1 MAGEALAAMAAQAR
15 RKDLLPRVLASLR
28 PQVKRLC
35 VYLNGWDHVPVCVRE
50 LADEHVLSPTNE
62 GAERKLHW
70 AGEWRGLYLSTDDD
84 IIYPTN
90 YVEVMRSHVERW
102 QGRAIVAAH
111 GRAYVGRPKG
121 VHAIEPASLGHYDRN
136 VRPGRFINH
145 GGTGVMAW
153 DAERVRVP
161 SCFPLHNIADMQ
173 LAVWAQ
179 QNQVPLWLVPHEA
192 HWFKP
197 LALSDPKGIFS
208 SSQRE
213 RHTRRAALL
222 REQSARA
229 PWRVF
234 ELT

>member
-1 MAGEALAAMAAQAR
+1 MAAQPR
-15 RKDLLPRVLASLR
+15 RADLLPRVLASLR
-28 PQVKRLC
+28 PQVDRLH
-35 VYLNGWDHVPVCVRE
+35 VYLNGWAEVPDCVEE

-62 GAERKLHW
+62 GAEKKLHW
-70 AGEWRGLYLSTDDD
+70 SGDWRGLYCSVDDD
-84 IIYPTN
+84 IIYPPN
-90 YVEVMRSHVERW
+90 YVAVMRSAVERW

-111 GRAYVGRPKG
+111 GRAYVGKPRG
-121 VHAIEPASLGHYDRN
+121 VHAIEPASLGHYDRR
-136 VRPGRFINH
+136 VGLGRFINH

-153 DAERVRVP
+153 DADRVRVP

-179 QNQVPLWLVPHEA
+179 QSETPMWLLPHEA

-197 LALSDPKGIFS
+197 LALLDPKGIFR
-208 SSQRE
+208 SSQME

-222 REQSARA
+222 REQGARA

-234 ELT
+234 KLS